1 MQRIAVFFREKKNK
15 FAQKSLT
22 RDRFS
27 DMGTVHI
34 MSRRRDHGAIAL
46 TYCILAALLV
56 ALALAGPAF
65 VHHPSSALS
74 LMGHVVISGIL
85 HSKGSRSSCSRSGEH
100 NPAAALGGGRGEHAP
115 AAQHHTSRRSMLLGA
130 SLQLIGVQA
139 VLGAR
144 GAAASVREFTL
155 DGETFLEVEFS
166 PNEPLGL
173 DLQETQ
179 AVTSTFPRVAVK
191 VVRPGTSE
199 RARTGD
205 TTAETNRRTD

>member
-1 MQRIAVFFREKKNK
+1 MHN
-15 FAQKSLT
+15 
-22 RDRFS
+22 
-27 DMGTVHI
+27 

-46 TYCILAALLV
+46 TYYILAALLV

-65 VHHPSSALS
+65 VHHPSSAFA
-74 LMGHVVISGIL
+74 LMGDAVVSGL
-85 HSKGSRSSCSRSGEH
+85 SHSRGSKPSCED
-100 NPAAALGGGRGEHAP
+100 NFAAALDGGRGEHAP
-115 AAQHHTSRRSMLLGA
+115 AAQRHTSRRSMLLGA

-139 VLGAR
+139 VFGVR

-191 VVRPGTSE
+191 AVRPGTCGESE
-199 RARTGD
+199 
-205 TTAETNRRTD
+205 NRRHYRGDE